1 MYEEH
6 KHDHRYDIGTD
17 EEDGEPT
24 ARSDQQTWM
33 QKEKGQDEKD
43 KHGKQ
48 RQNAKK
54 KPEPSLKWKALG
66 MEEYK
71 ESVWHRPT
79 HPLQF
84 SSLWK
89 NIQYFWG
96 GFWVQ

>member
-1 MYEEH
+1 MYEDH

-79 HPLQF
+79 HLLQF
-84 SSLWK
+84 SSL
-89 NIQYFWG
+89 
-96 GFWVQ
+96 